1 MDLGLKGKIAMV
13 AGASK
18 GLGYAVA
25 RGLAAE
31 GVKVSIASR
40 DEASVTSAANR
51 IAAETYSDTLG
62 TAVDVRSAEAIAAW
76 HARTVEKFGG
86 VDLLYVNSGGPPA
99 GAALSFDDAAWKNA
113 FDLLVL
119 SAVRVV
125 RLAVPTM
132 RARGGGA
139 IVIATSSA
147 VREPVPNLA
156 LSNIVR
162 ASTAAMSKT
171 LANELAADHIR
182 VNHLMPGRIHT
193 DRIDELDGIRA
204 KNTGSSMEDV
214 RATWAKSIPMGRYG
228 DPAEFANGAIFLFSD
243 AARYIT
249 GATLQVDGGM
259 IKSVS

>member
-1 MDLGLKGKIAMV
+1 
-13 AGASK
+13 
-18 GLGYAVA
+18 
-25 RGLAAE
+25 
-31 GVKVSIASR
+31 
-40 DEASVTSAANR
+40 
-51 IAAETYSDTLG
+51 
-62 TAVDVRSAEAIAAW
+62 
-76 HARTVEKFGG
+76 
-86 VDLLYVNSGGPPA
+86 
-99 GAALSFDDAAWKNA
+99 
-113 FDLLVL
+113 VL

-228 DPAEFANGAIFLFSD
+228 DPAEFASGAIFLFSD